1 MEKQTEKQMDIKTF
15 KSNRYFTVKDY
26 DVSHGQLLIRSTKN
40 DENKMNIDII
50 FFDVKYMQIITSFK
64 GIAVKSGSIPNKT
77 FNYPSVDSALNFKSN
92 HLFEITTDD
101 EHYYIVAAFYKVFEN
116 ELDFSETS
124 LGVLEHRGR
133 EIEL

>member
-1 MEKQTEKQMDIKTF
+1 
-15 KSNRYFTVKDY
+15 
-26 DVSHGQLLIRSTKN
+26 
-40 DENKMNIDII
+40 
-50 FFDVKYMQIITSFK
+50 MQIITSFK